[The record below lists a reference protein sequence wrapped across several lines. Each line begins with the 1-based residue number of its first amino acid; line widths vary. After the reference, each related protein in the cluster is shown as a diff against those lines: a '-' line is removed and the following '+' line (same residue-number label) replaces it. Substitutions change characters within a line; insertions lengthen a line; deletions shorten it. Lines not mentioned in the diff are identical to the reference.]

1 MKSALNGAVQ
11 MTIPDGWAEEVNW
24 NGKGYALPEDDPR
37 DFIYDLLENEVLPKF
52 YFKDN
57 NNFDL
62 PTEWISMSK
71 SSINIVKEKYNT
83 ERMLIDYT
91 QKLYRL

>member
-1 MKSALNGAVQ
+1 
-11 MTIPDGWAEEVNW
+11 
-24 NGKGYALPEDDPR
+24 LPEDDPR